1 MLSADEARHLDRLT
15 LAASVPAASAGSGP
29 RHARVRG
36 GGLEFQ
42 DYRHYQPGDDLR
54 SIDWT
59 VDARLR
65 QLVVRVFSAEGRL
78 QLHLLVDVSR
88 SMTAGSPDKLHC
100 AKKVAAALCYVA
112 VARRDAAGVATFD
125 DTVRSYVAPAA
136 GRSQIFKVFDT
147 LRSAPVG
154 NASSLNKALIDYG
167 AAARG
172 PGLAVVISDFFEPAG
187 AFDGLQYLL
196 YRGLTPAVVQVVA
209 DEELEPDL
217 TDEAELVDLE
227 EPGGDPLVVDASAVA
242 VYREH
247 LGRASAAL
255 ERFCRVHGL
264 AYAQLVASS
273 PFQALVSTCRR
284 AGLLDVHA

>member
-15 LAASVPAASAGSGP
+15 LAASAPAASAASGL
-29 RHARVRG
+29 RHAHVRG
-36 GGLEFQ
+36 AGLEFQ

-88 SMTAGSPDKLHC
+88 SMTAGAPDKLQC
-100 AKKVAAALCYVA
+100 AKKLAAALCYVA

-136 GRSQIFKVFDT
+136 GRAQIFKVFDT
-147 LRSAPVG
+147 LQATAAGGR
-154 NASSLNKALIDYG
+154 SSLNKALFDYG

-172 PGLAVVISDFFEPAG
+172 PGLAVVISDFFEPEG
-187 AFDGLQYLL
+187 AFDGLRYLL

-209 DEELEPDL
+209 HEELDPDL
-217 TDEAELVDLE
+217 ADEAELIDLE
-227 EPGGDPLVVDASAVA
+227 EPGGDALVVDASAVA
-242 VYREH
+242 AYREH
-247 LGRASAAL
+247 LAQASAAL
-255 ERFCRVHGL
+255 EHFCRDHGL
-264 AYAQLVASS
+264 AHARLVSS
-273 PFQALVSTCRR
+273 APFQSLVSICRH

>member
-15 LAASVPAASAGSGP
+15 LAASVPAASTTSGL

-54 SIDWT
+54 SIDWN

-88 SMTAGSPDKLHC
+88 SMTAGTPDKLQC
-100 AKKVAAALCYVA
+100 AKKLAAALCYIA

-147 LRSAPVG
+147 LRASGGGGGSA
-154 NASSLNKALIDYG
+154 LDKAPSHHW
-167 AAARG
+167 AAAPR
-172 PGLAVVISDFFEPAG
+172 P
-187 AFDGLQYLL
+187 
-196 YRGLTPAVVQVVA
+196 
-209 DEELEPDL
+209 
-217 TDEAELVDLE
+217 
-227 EPGGDPLVVDASAVA
+227 
-242 VYREH
+242 
-247 LGRASAAL
+247 
-255 ERFCRVHGL
+255 
-264 AYAQLVASS
+264 
-273 PFQALVSTCRR
+273 
-284 AGLLDVHA
+284 

>member
-15 LAASVPAASAGSGP
+15 LAAAAPAASTGSGL

-36 GGLEFQ
+36 GGLEFR

-88 SMTAGSPDKLHC
+88 SMTAGVPDKLQC
-100 AKKVAAALCYVA
+100 AKKLTTALCYIA
-112 VARRDAAGVATFD
+112 VAHRDAADVATFNN
-125 DTVRSYVAPAA
+125 TVRNYVAPAA
-136 GRSQIFKVFDT
+136 KRSQIFKVFNT
-147 LRSAPVG
+147 LRSTPAG
-154 NASSLNKALIDYG
+154 DRSSLNKALFDYG

-172 PGLAVVISDFFEPAG
+172 PGLAVVISDFFEASG
-187 AFDGLQYLL
+187 AFDGLRYLL

-209 DEELEPDL
+209 DEELHPDL
-217 TDEAELVDLE
+217 PDEAELVDLE
-227 EPGGDPLVVDASAVA
+227 DPDGDPLVVDAAAVA
-242 VYREH
+242 AYREQ
-247 LGRASAAL
+247 LVEASASL
-255 ERFCRVHGL
+255 ERFCRVQGL
-264 AYAQLVASS
+264 AHTRLVSS
-273 PFQALVSTCRR
+273 VPFQSLVSTCRQ

>member
-15 LAASVPAASAGSGP
+15 LAASVPAASTGSGP

-54 SIDWT
+54 SIDWN

-88 SMTAGSPDKLHC
+88 SMTAGSPDKLQC
-100 AKKVAAALCYVA
+100 ARKLAAALCYVA
-112 VARRDAAGVATFD
+112 VARRDAVGVATFD

-147 LRSAPVG
+147 LRAAPVG
-154 NASSLNKALIDYG
+154 GGSSLNKALSDYG

-172 PGLAVVISDFFEPAG
+172 PGLVVVISDFFEAGG
-187 AFDGLQYLL
+187 AFDGLRYLL
-196 YRGLTPAVVQVVA
+196 YRGLTPAIVQVVA
-209 DEELEPDL
+209 DEELDPAL
-217 TDEAELVDLE
+217 ADEAELVDLE
-227 EPGGDPLVVDASAVA
+227 APGGDPLVVDASAVA
-242 VYREH
+242 AYREQFAT
-247 LGRASAAL
+247 ASAEL
-255 ERFCRVHGL
+255 EQFCRTQGL
-264 AYAQLVASS
+264 AHTQIVSS
-273 PFQALVSTCRR
+273 APFQTIISTCRH

>member
-88 SMTAGSPDKLHC
+88 SMTAGHPDKLQC
-100 AKKVAAALCYVA
+100 AKKLAAALCYVA

-147 LRSAPVG
+147 LRSAPAG
-154 NASSLNKALIDYG
+154 GRSALNKALFDYG

-172 PGLAVVISDFFEPAG
+172 PGLAVVMSDFFEAGG
-187 AFDGLQYLL
+187 AFDGLRFLL
-196 YRGLTPAVVQVVA
+196 YRGLTPAIVQIVA
-209 DEELEPDL
+209 DEELQPDL
-217 TDEAELVDLE
+217 ADEAELVDLE
-227 EPGGDPLVVDASAVA
+227 EPGGDPLVVDAGAVGA
-242 VYREH
+242 YRDR
-247 LGRASAAL
+247 LSQASAEL
-255 ERFCRVHGL
+255 EQFCRVYGL
-264 AYAQLVASS
+264 AHARLVSS
-273 PFQALVSTCRR
+273 APFQALVSTCRQ

>member
-1 MLSADEARHLDRLT
+1 MLSADEARHLDRLA
-15 LAASVPAASAGSGP
+15 LAASAPAASTGSGL

-88 SMTAGSPDKLHC
+88 SMTAGTPDKLHC
-100 AKKVAAALCYVA
+100 AKKLAAALCYIA

-125 DTVRSYVAPAA
+125 DTVRSYVAPTA
-136 GRSQIFKVFDT
+136 GRSQIFRVFDL
-147 LRSAPVG
+147 LRSASAG
-154 NASSLNKALIDYG
+154 GRSSLNKALFDYG

-172 PGLAVVISDFFEPAG
+172 PGLAVVMSDFFEAEG
-187 AFDGLQYLL
+187 AFDGLQYLI
-196 YRGLTPAVVQVVA
+196 YRGLTPAVVQIVA
-209 DEELEPDL
+209 DEELHPDVE
-217 TDEAELVDLE
+217 DEAELVDLE
-227 EPGGDPLVVDASAVA
+227 APGGDPLVVDASAVA
-242 VYREH
+242 AYREQ
-247 LGRASAAL
+247 LARASTEL
-255 ERFCRVHGL
+255 EHFCRVRGL
-264 AYAQLVASS
+264 AYAHLVSS
-273 PFQALVSTCRR
+273 TPFQALVASCRQ
-284 AGLLDVHA
+284 AGLLDVRA

>member
-15 LAASVPAASAGSGP
+15 LAASAPAASTGSGL

-36 GGLEFQ
+36 GGLEFR

-88 SMTAGSPDKLHC
+88 SMTAGVPDKLRC
-100 AKKVAAALCYVA
+100 AKKLAAALCYVA

-136 GRSQIFKVFDT
+136 GRSQIFRVFDT
-147 LRSAPVG
+147 LGSASPGGRSA
-154 NASSLNKALIDYG
+154 LNKALFDYG

-172 PGLAVVISDFFEPAG
+172 PGLAVVISDFFEASG
-187 AFDGLQYLL
+187 ALDGLRYLL
-196 YRGLTPAVVQVVA
+196 YRGLTPAIVQVVA
-209 DEELEPDL
+209 DEELQPDFA
-217 TDEAELVDLE
+217 DEAELVDLE
-227 EPGGDPLVVDASAVA
+227 EPGGDPLVVDASAIA
-242 VYREH
+242 GYREH
-247 LGRASAAL
+247 LAESSAAL
-255 ERFCRVHGL
+255 ERFCRVQGL
-264 AYAQLVASS
+264 VHAQLVSS
-273 PFQALVSTCRR
+273 VSFPSLVSTCRQ

>member
-1 MLSADEARHLDRLT
+1 MLSADEAHHLDRLT
-15 LAASVPAASAGSGP
+15 LAASVPAASAGSGA

-42 DYRHYQPGDDLR
+42 DYRRYQPGDDLR

-88 SMTAGSPDKLHC
+88 SMIAGSPDKLQC
-100 AKKVAAALCYVA
+100 AKKLAATLCYIA

-136 GRSQIFKVFDT
+136 GRSQIFKVFDA
-147 LRSAPVG
+147 LRSAPTG
-154 NASSLNKALIDYG
+154 GRSALNKALFDYG

-172 PGLAVVISDFFEPAG
+172 PGLAVVMSDFFEAG
-187 AFDGLQYLL
+187 GALDGLRFLL
-196 YRGLTPAVVQVVA
+196 YRGLTPAIVQIVA
-209 DEELEPDL
+209 DEELQPDVA
-217 TDEAELVDLE
+217 DEAELVDLE
-227 EPGGDPLVVDASAVA
+227 DPGGDPLVVDASAVA
-242 VYREH
+242 AYREH
-247 LGRASAAL
+247 LAQASSEL
-255 ERFCRVHGL
+255 EQFCRVQGL
-264 AYAQLVASS
+264 AHARLVSS
-273 PFQALVSTCRR
+273 APFQSLVSTCRQ

>member
-15 LAASVPAASAGSGP
+15 LAASVPAASTASGL

-54 SIDWT
+54 SIYWT

-88 SMTAGSPDKLHC
+88 SMTAGTPDKLQC
-100 AKKVAAALCYVA
+100 AKKLAAALCYIA

-125 DTVRSYVAPAA
+125 NTVRSYVAPAG
-136 GRSQIFKVFDT
+136 GRSQIFKVFET
-147 LRSAPVG
+147 LRSAPAG
-154 NASSLNKALIDYG
+154 GRSSLNKALFDYG

-172 PGLAVVISDFFEPAG
+172 PGLAVVVSDFLQPEG
-187 AFDGLQYLL
+187 AFEGLRYLI
-196 YRGLTPAVVQVVA
+196 YRGLTPAIVQIVA
-209 DEELEPDL
+209 DEELHPDL
-217 TDEAELVDLE
+217 ADEAELVDLE
-227 EPGGDPLVVDASAVA
+227 EPEGEPLVVDSGAVGAYQEHLAHASA
-242 VYREH
+242 E
-247 LGRASAAL
+247 L
-255 ERFCRVHGL
+255 EQFCRVHGL
-264 AYAQLVASS
+264 SHARLVSSAPFPTLVA
-273 PFQALVSTCRR
+273 ACRQ
-284 AGLLDVHA
+284 AGLLDVPA

>member
-15 LAASVPAASAGSGP
+15 LSTSPPAASAASG
-29 RHARVRG
+29 RRLAQVRG
-36 GGLEFQ
+36 RGLEFQ

-88 SMTAGSPDKLHC
+88 SMTAGAPDKLQC
-100 AKKVAAALCYVA
+100 AKKLAAALCYVA

-125 DTVRSYVAPAA
+125 DTVRSYIAPAA
-136 GRSQIFKVFDT
+136 GRAQIFKVFDT
-147 LRSAPVG
+147 LESAAAG
-154 NASSLNKALIDYG
+154 GRSSLNKALFDYG

-172 PGLAVVISDFFEPAG
+172 PGLAVVISDFFEPEG
-187 AFDGLQYLL
+187 AFDGLRYLL
-196 YRGLTPAVVQVVA
+196 YRGLTPAIVQVVSE
-209 DEELEPDL
+209 EELEPDL
-217 TDEAELVDLE
+217 ADEAELFDLE
-227 EPGGDPLVVDASAVA
+227 EPGGDPLVVDPSAVA
-242 VYREH
+242 AYREH
-247 LGRASAAL
+247 LARASAQL
-255 ERFCRVHGL
+255 EQFCRDHGL
-264 AYAQLVASS
+264 AHARLVSS
-273 PFQALVSTCRR
+273 APFQSLISACRQ

>member
-1 MLSADEARHLDRLT
+1 MLSADEARRLDRLT
-15 LAASVPAASAGSGP
+15 LAASVPAASTGSGP

-42 DYRHYQPGDDLR
+42 DYRHYQPGDDPR
-54 SIDWT
+54 SIDWN

-88 SMTAGSPDKLHC
+88 SMTAGSPDKLQC
-100 AKKVAAALCYVA
+100 ARKLAAALCYVA
-112 VARRDAAGVATFD
+112 VARRDAVGVATFD

-147 LRSAPVG
+147 LRAAPVG
-154 NASSLNKALIDYG
+154 GRSSLNKALSDYG

-172 PGLAVVISDFFEPAG
+172 PGLVVVISDFFEAGG
-187 AFDGLQYLL
+187 AFDGLRYLL
-196 YRGLTPAVVQVVA
+196 YRGLTPAIVQVVA
-209 DEELEPDL
+209 DEELEPAL
-217 TDEAELVDLE
+217 IDEAELVDLE
-227 EPGGDPLVVDASAVA
+227 QPGGDPLVVDASAVA
-242 VYREH
+242 AYREQ
-247 LGRASAAL
+247 LDKASTGL
-255 ERFCRVHGL
+255 ERFCRTRGL
-264 AYAQLVASS
+264 AHAQLVSS
-273 PFQALVSTCRR
+273 APFQTIVSTCRR